1 MLNTVINEA
10 EDKMKKTIARIQ
22 QEFAAIRTGRAAP
35 AILDRV
41 EVEYYGSM
49 TAIKSVASVST
60 PDARTL
66 MIQPFDRSALTAI
79 EKAILKSDLGLTPT
93 NDGQTLRIVFPPPTQ
108 ERRKELVKLAKKE
121 AEEGKVAIR
130 NVRRDEQDKIK
141 AAEKK
146 SEITQDDAKRLQD
159 QLQKVTDRFV
169 AEIDK
174 LLTAKEAE
182 IMEV

>member
-1 MLNTVINEA
+1 MRNVIAEA
-10 EDKMKKTIARIQ
+10 EDKMKKTIVRIQ

-41 EVEYYGSM
+41 EVDYYGSS
-49 TAIKSVASVST
+49 TPIKSIASVAT

-66 MIQPFDRSALTAI
+66 TIQPFDRTALSAI
-79 EKAILKSDLGLTPT
+79 EKAILKSDLGLTP
-93 NDGQTLRIVFPPPTQ
+93 NSDGQTLRIVFPPPTQ
-108 ERRKELVKLAKKE
+108 ERRKELAKLAKRE
-121 AEEGKVAIR
+121 AEEGKVALR

-146 SEITQDDAKRLQD
+146 NEITQDDAKRMQD
-159 QLQKVTDRFV
+159 QLQKLTDRYV
-169 AEIDK
+169 GEIDR
-174 LLTAKEAE
+174 LLTTKEAE

>member
-1 MLNTVINEA
+1 MSNQVITEA
-10 EDKMKKTIARIQ
+10 EDKMKKAVARIA

-49 TAIKSVASVST
+49 TGIKQIASVAT

-66 MIQPFDRSALTAI
+66 SIQPYDRAALTAI
-79 EKAILKSDLGLTPT
+79 ERAILKSDLGLTPT
-93 NDGQTLRIVFPPPTQ
+93 NDGATLRIAFPPPTQ

-121 AEEGKVAIR
+121 AEEGKIAIR
-130 NVRRDEQDKIK
+130 IVRSDEQDKIK
-141 AAEKK
+141 AQEKK
-146 SEITQDDAKRLQD
+146 SELTQDESKRLQD
-159 QLQKVTDRFV
+159 QLQKITDRFV

-174 LLTAKEAE
+174 LLATKEAE

>member
-1 MLNTVINEA
+1 MLNTVITEA

-49 TAIKSVASVST
+49 TAVKAIASVST

-66 MIQPFDRSALTAI
+66 AIQPFDRAALSAI

-93 NDGQTLRIVFPPPTQ
+93 NDGQTLRIAFPPPTT

-146 SEITQDDAKRLQD
+146 SEITQDDSKRLQD
-159 QLQKVTDRFV
+159 QLQKVTDRYV

-174 LLTAKEAE
+174 VLAAKEAE

>member
-1 MLNTVINEA
+1 MLNTVITEA

-49 TAIKSVASVST
+49 TAIKAIASVST

-66 MIQPFDRSALTAI
+66 AIQPFDRSALSAI

-174 LLTAKEAE
+174 LLASKEAE

>member
-1 MLNTVINEA
+1 MLNVMTEA
-10 EDKMKKTIARIQ
+10 EEKMKKAIARVQ
-22 QEFAAIRTGRAAP
+22 QEFASLRTGRAVP

-49 TAIKSVASVST
+49 TGIKTLASISV

-66 MIQPFDRSALTAI
+66 QISPFDRSALSAI

-93 NDGQTLRIVFPPPTQ
+93 SDGQTLRIVFPPPTE

-130 NVRRDEQDKIK
+130 NVRRDEVEKIK

-146 SEITQDDAKRLQD
+146 SEITQDDSKRMQD
-159 QLQKVTDRFV
+159 QLQKLTDRYV
-169 AEIDK
+169 QELDK
-174 LLTAKEAE
+174 LLASKEAE

>member
-1 MLNTVINEA
+1 MLNTVITEA
-10 EDKMKKTIARIQ
+10 EDKMKKTIARIS

-49 TAIKSVASVST
+49 TAVKAIASIST

-66 MIQPFDRSALTAI
+66 AIQPFDRAALSAI

-93 NDGQTLRIVFPPPTQ
+93 NDGQTLRIGFPPPTQ
-108 ERRKELVKLAKKE
+108 ERRKDLVKLAKKE

-159 QLQKVTDRFV
+159 QLQKVTDRYV

-174 LLTAKEAE
+174 LLASKEAE